1 MDSLNKMRLCS
12 EMRLPI
18 STMPNVAKAM
28 KPSPPTWIRHSST
41 ICPKRLRSRPASI
54 RERPVTHTADVAV
67 NIPFKR
73 PRDVPSALAAGSV
86 NSSPPAK
93 ISAKNPRQSA
103 RPGDNVLRLSGLRRS
118 EKTVSSLKAV
128 VPFVLF
134 PKKSRIKAFFIISRK
149 SKFV

>member
-1 MDSLNKMRLCS
+1 MKTIEVKASGAYQVKIGRGLLDRLGQ
-12 EMRLPI
+12 EL
-18 STMPNVAKAM
+18 A
-28 KPSPPTWIRHSST
+28 
-41 ICPKRLRSRPASI
+41 
-54 RERPVTHTADVAV
+54 
-67 NIPFKR
+67 
-73 PRDVPSALAAGSV
+73 ALAAGSV